1 MPFTVQLHAHCMCV
15 IKKVSKKKFYFNFY
29 LDLKPSEIQ
38 SFSLYYTVIW
48 ENMQNFF
55 RSKLNPI

>member
-1 MPFTVQLHAHCMCV
+1 MPFTVQLHAHCV
-15 IKKVSKKKFYFNFY
+15 INKKKFQKKKFYFNFY

-48 ENMQNFF
+48 ENTQNFF